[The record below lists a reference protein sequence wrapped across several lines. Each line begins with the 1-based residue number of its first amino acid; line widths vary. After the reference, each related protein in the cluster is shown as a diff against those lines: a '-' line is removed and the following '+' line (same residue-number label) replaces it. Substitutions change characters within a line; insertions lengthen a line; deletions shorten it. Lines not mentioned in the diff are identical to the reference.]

1 MILRVGS
8 MQLYVVAAL
17 VFKSHTG
24 TPRPPLFV
32 YMAAYASS
40 LCLVM
45 LLVVI
50 TYKSG
55 VL

>member
-24 TPRPPLFV
+24 THPPLFV
-32 YMAAYASS
+32 YMAVYASS

-45 LLVVI
+45 LVVVI